1 MASSNNPDL
10 EAVLKTLSAFTTP
23 ANANQ
28 ASFNNHGTN
37 PSLQHANG
45 SRDVEEYEPSDA
57 LLSLPSQPQQ
67 TIRHAPS
74 TAAVAAKDPVPRPG
88 TNTPDASTIV
98 TWPAALKHV
107 MRTVSQNEA
116 LQSKIRRLIRSQH
129 EHEKQWWNGRE
140 ALVEKQKARGEKK
153 KKLDEVLRS
162 VGAPVS
168 ESKEVSVMPLRLT
181 AVFLLREKTAE
192 EDRAELSNYDAKVYK
207 ASADMAKALDSELR
221 ALGIPFFAV
230 KHTLVKAAAGEGGKA
245 MSESSAI
252 HTKLEE
258 SEDGM
263 LSREELSALQ
273 RRMVELLQDLCNQ

>member
-10 EAVLKTLSAFTTP
+10 EAVLKTLSAFANP
-23 ANANQ
+23 ANTSQ
-28 ASFNNHGTN
+28 TSFNNNGTN
-37 PSLQHANG
+37 PTTHHTNG

-57 LLSLPSQPQQ
+57 LLSHPSQPQQ
-67 TIRHAPS
+67 AQRPSPPTIAI
-74 TAAVAAKDPVPRPG
+74 AAKDPVQRPG
-88 TNTPDASTIV
+88 TNTPDAFTIV

-129 EHEKQWWNGRE
+129 EHEKQWWSGRE
-140 ALVEKQKARGEKK
+140 ALLEKQKARGEKK

-168 ESKEVSVMPLRLT
+168 DSKEVS
-181 AVFLLREKTAE
+181 TAE

-207 ASADMAKALDSELR
+207 ASADMSKALDSELR

-230 KHTLVKAAAGEGGKA
+230 NHSLVKAAPGGAEKA
-245 MSESSAI
+245 ISESSAT
-252 HTKLEE
+252 HTKPEG
-258 SEDGM
+258 SGDGS

-273 RRMVELLQDLCNQ
+273 RRMLELLQDLCNQ